1 MFNRL
6 RTKLGRRR
14 DRDLREEDALRRQAE
29 LERRKA
35 EAAMAEQQ
43 QRIASTTDHFPGG

>member
-1 MFNRL
+1 MLDRL
-6 RTKLGRRR
+6 RAKLWRRR
-14 DRDLREEDALRRQAE
+14 DRDPAEEDTVRRQAE

-43 QRIASTTDHFPGG
+43 QRIASTTDRLPGG

>member
-6 RTKLGRRR
+6 RMKLARRR
-14 DRDLREEDALRRQAE
+14 DRDLSEEDAQRRQAE

-35 EAAMAEQQ
+35 EAAMAERQ